1 MKITSFKGIT
11 PRTSPRLLE
20 DSEAQIAAN
29 TNLASGEM
37 RPLSIPGSPYVTT
50 KVGPLLAL
58 YKADSQWFTWPY
70 DVDVCRSP
78 LPGEIKFIYS
88 GDGEPR
94 ITTNALASSGGG
106 VDNFPSA
113 ARGLGVPKPLTA
125 PAVSVSGGVLADVS
139 RYYLYSFYDDWNQ
152 ESAYS
157 PLSARVTGKPDGTWA
172 ISAMDAAPV
181 SSGAAKAYF
190 STDSVLVSLIGAS
203 GAITGATNATPIV
216 ITDVAHGLVTGNAVN
231 INAVGGNTA
240 ANNSHANPYWVVTVL
255 TVDTYSLTGS
265 AGNGAYTAATGNRL
279 KASPHWMRAGEQVVL
294 SATTLAVAS
303 APAIYTIKVA
313 GDYSAATSWARKA
326 PWGTCTKRLYR
337 TSGTKSQFQLVATG
351 TTATTYS
358 DTILDVNIPGDEAI
372 SANWELPPVGL
383 KGVFTLPSGAIA
395 GFSGNELCLSE
406 PFQPHAWPPE
416 YRMRSEYPIV
426 AAAMFTSGI
435 VLGTTGEPV
444 VVLGHEPGQM
454 MAQPTKAAYPCAS
467 KRSMVSLGD
476 RVGYATAHGYAT
488 VGDNGVE
495 LMTVGNYTRDD
506 WSKLT
511 PATMIADSV
520 RGRLYIMT
528 RGQGTKLLIFDYL
541 DGTGLTTS
549 DIDATEIFADALTGK
564 LFVSDALNKDVREF
578 DPVDGVFMTMDWMS
592 KEFVVPEPMNIGAAR
607 INFVSRWDQATYDS
621 LLADFNAAVAAN
633 NAALATADGAF
644 NADEF
649 NVREVNGSSL
659 GVVRAP
665 DLEAPG
671 VTFTLYVDGVVV
683 FSQVIPNSKAFALP
697 SGYRSDTYTLR
708 VQGQSVIKSIDF
720 AQTMLGLKNA

>member
-1 MKITSFKGIT
+1 MRITRFRGII

-29 TNLASGEM
+29 TNLSSGEM

-58 YKADSQWFTWPY
+58 YKADALWLTWPY

-78 LPGEIKFIYS
+78 LPGEIRFIYS
-88 GDGEPR
+88 GDGAPH
-94 ITTNALASSGGG
+94 ITTAAMAVSGAG

-113 ARGLGVPKPLTA
+113 WRSLGVPKPKTA
-125 PAVSVSGGVLADVS
+125 PAVAVTGGVLADVS
-139 RYYLYSFYDDWNQ
+139 RFYLYSFYDDWNQ

-157 PLSARVTGKPDGTWA
+157 PLSARLTGKPDGTWA
-172 ISAMDAAPV
+172 VSAMDAAPAN
-181 SSGAAKAYF
+181 SGVISNVTYVGK
-190 STDSVLVSLIGAS
+190 SV
-203 GAITGATNATPIV
+203 TV
-216 ITDVAHGLVTGNAVN
+216 ITTQHF
-231 INAVGGNTA
+231 
-240 ANNSHANPYWVVTVL
+240 
-255 TVDTYSLTGS
+255 
-265 AGNGAYTAATGNRL
+265 NRV
-279 KASPHWMRAGEQVVL
+279 GEQVVIADVTTVTNVNGTWVL
-294 SATTLAVAS
+294 TATTPTTLVFTVTGN
-303 APAIYTIKVA
+303 PAGTYA
-313 GDYSAATSWARKA
+313 NATDTTDTWTRRS
-326 PWGTCTKRLYR
+326 PWGAITKRLYR
-337 TSGTKSQFQLVATG
+337 TSGTKAQFQLVATG
-351 TTATTYS
+351 ITGTTFS
-358 DTILDVNIPGDEAI
+358 DAILDTNILGDEAI
-372 SANWELPPVGL
+372 SANWELPPVDL
-383 KGVFTLPSGAIA
+383 NGVFTLPSGAIA

-426 AAAMFTSGI
+426 AAGLFSSGI

-506 WSKLT
+506 WSRLT

-528 RGQGTKLLIFDYL
+528 RGQGPRMLIFDYL

-549 DIDATEIFADALTGK
+549 DIDATEIFADALSGK
-564 LFVSDALNKDVREF
+564 LFVSDAANKDVREF
-578 DPVDGVFMTMDWMS
+578 DPVDGVFMSMDWMS
-592 KEFVVPEPMNIGAAR
+592 KEFVVPEPMNLGAAR
-607 INFVSRWDQATYDS
+607 VNFVSRWSQSTYDA
-621 LLADFNAAVAAN
+621 LLAAYNAAVAAN
-633 NAALATADGAF
+633 NAALATANGGL

-659 GVVRAP
+659 VIVRAP
-665 DLEAPG
+665 DLESPG

-683 FSQVIPNSKAFALP
+683 FSQVITNSKAFALP
-697 SGYRSDTYTLR
+697 SGYKNDTFTMR
-708 VQGQSVIKSIDF
+708 VQGQSVVRSIDF
-720 AQTMLGLKNA
+720 AQTMLGLKQE